1 MTHLVYV
8 PSYTP
13 CLRIHSRATWERR
26 NERSVP
32 RRTSPTGM
40 IGASTTGEPSGTHA
54 MVTGTMR
61 MPVTAKQSYQAT
73 SKRHGD
79 HQWVYI
85 HIARRPILICTLRPC
100 ITRAD
105 VRSPACGTP

>member
-40 IGASTTGEPSGTHA
+40 TGAPQTGGPSGIPQ
-54 MVTGTMR
+54 MVNGTMR
-61 MPVTAKQSYQAT
+61 TQEMVKQSYRAT

-85 HIARRPILICTLRPC
+85 HIARRPILICTLKRC
-100 ITRAD
+100 ITNQ
-105 VRSPACGTP
+105 VVLS